1 MSNEQDP
8 NLEKLHKLDPVKR
21 RKFLAVMLG
30 GSVGTIAT
38 LVSPNANAFLG
49 LSPTELLEKFLDKA
63 GQILMMFI
71 ANRYYKNFIEAWNEY
86 TDVTKE
92 SRAKENGL
100 LSGTFQN
107 SVDFEMNFDK
117 TIQDNV
123 MMRRTETSPR
133 VCQDTQQSGLVVQ
146 SIKASTANMDNIATG
161 QSKIFYSTDF
171 PNISDYRASYI
182 DLVETTTEGQG
193 VISLKNLSMIFG
205 TGAFPSVSGAQSEF
219 SLLLA
224 DIVRSPD
231 HDAFKWKEGVNPE
244 VDEDLAKGSLAIEKR
259 NFRDVSKAVQANII
273 IEGLSYAMA
282 RRVGSKSL
290 TEAMRTTLLGAGAN
304 KAQKA
309 ISDGG
314 PYFSGA
320 EALLL
325 EVESKALEPG
335 YLKELNSYSDP
346 TPVLYYVNSQQALLN
361 RIKHERMK
369 IAKLRNSI
377 SAINSALEIE
387 RREA

>member
-1 MSNEQDP
+1 M
-8 NLEKLHKLDPVKR
+8 
-21 RKFLAVMLG
+21 
-30 GSVGTIAT
+30 
-38 LVSPNANAFLG
+38 
-49 LSPTELLEKFLDKA
+49 
-63 GQILMMFI
+63 
-71 ANRYYKNFIEAWNEY
+71 
-86 TDVTKE
+86 
-92 SRAKENGL
+92 
-100 LSGTFQN
+100 
-107 SVDFEMNFDK
+107 
-117 TIQDNV
+117 
-123 MMRRTETSPR
+123 
-133 VCQDTQQSGLVVQ
+133 
-146 SIKASTANMDNIATG
+146 
-161 QSKIFYSTDF
+161 
-171 PNISDYRASYI
+171 
-182 DLVETTTEGQG
+182 
-193 VISLKNLSMIFG
+193 
-205 TGAFPSVSGAQSEF
+205 
-219 SLLLA
+219 LLA